1 MSTTNNDRITCPGC
15 YGSGVQTGNDGIT
28 ITCPVCGGS
37 GWKYRDS
44 GVHVTY

>member
-1 MSTTNNDRITCPGC
+1 MSTTMNDRITCPGC
-15 YGSGVQTGNDGIT
+15 LGSGVQKGNDGIV

-37 GWKYRDS
+37 GWKYREP